1 MIKKK
6 ITYLVIGESPISG
19 IFKSQL
25 YEPYRHL
32 GEVFQIKIL
41 FLVNPYL
48 WLKNR
53 EEISILRGSL
63 KDIEIVIVPF
73 QLVPERYMRLGS
85 LPTRIGNCWNRLV
98 LKILDKRNIL
108 TADIAVARSY
118 YAAHAL
124 SENVLRST
132 VKVFD
137 PRSIYPLE
145 RYSHG
150 YLRSKDLYEYWL
162 LWESK
167 KIKKF
172 NSVIT
177 VSRGMTDY
185 YKSFNDSVTEI
196 ALSSGM
202 KTRQAINR
210 PSINTSLQ
218 LVYWGSLV
226 HSSHNNS
233 WLHYEARLKQLSRL
247 IDIKIEV
254 DFFVPYIDDR
264 IQQEM
269 GTNNLEI
276 RFIKGLFDLDVSK
289 YHGAIYFL
297 PDSLDSFSRLGIKTV
312 EYLSQNLP
320 IIFDSGI
327 SEQVSELLTQ
337 NNAGCDIK
345 DLDLNLFGSFLNGPI
360 QVYDENFGTHRSLK
374 KLKNLYENLGSK
386 GF

>member
-1 MIKKK
+1 MKKT

-32 GEVFQIKIL
+32 GDVFHIKIL

-53 EEISILRGSL
+53 EEILVLRGTL

-98 LKILDKRNIL
+98 IKILDKTNIL
-108 TADIAVARSY
+108 TGDIAVARSY
-118 YAAHAL
+118 YAGHAL
-124 SENVLRST
+124 TEDVLRGS

-150 YLRSKDLYEYWL
+150 YIRSKGLYEYWL

-167 KIKKF
+167 KIIKF

-177 VSRGMTDY
+177 VSRGRTDY
-185 YKSFNDSVTEI
+185 YKTFNDSVTEI
-196 ALSSGM
+196 ALSSVM
-202 KTRQAINR
+202 KTRLAINR
-210 PSINTSLQ
+210 PIINATLQ

-254 DFFVPYIDDR
+254 DFFVPHIDER
-264 IQQEM
+264 IEQEI
-269 GTNNLEI
+269 GLNNLEI
-276 RFIKGLFDLDVSK
+276 RFIKGLSDLAVSK

-297 PDSLDSFSRLGIKTV
+297 PESLDSFSRLGIKTV

-320 IIFDSGI
+320 IIFDDGI

-337 NNAGCDIK
+337 NSAGCDIK
-345 DLDLNLFGSFLNGPI
+345 NLSLALFKSFPNSPI
-360 QVYDENFGTHRSLK
+360 QVYNENFSTHQS
-374 KLKNLYENLGSK
+374 LKNLKYFYEDLSSK